1 MIRLYSMIK
10 KDKIITSSKVMK
22 YLGVSRVT
30 ALKILNELVDSNLLE
45 HEGTTK
51 TSKYMVKKSNLSQ

>member
-1 MIRLYSMIK
+1 
-10 KDKIITSSKVMK
+10 K

-30 ALKILNELVDSNLLE
+30 ALRMLNKLVEEGLLE

-51 TSKYMVKKSNLSQ
+51 TSKYKIK